1 MDDTRA
7 SLRCHEATWRDV
19 VTVCCRRAAAAEG
32 GHVRPV
38 VAFVAALCVG
48 FPVVASDARAQTA
61 LPLTVADTPTAPQP
75 GAPAEAAVPPPAAL
89 PDEAGHRL
97 GPDDVVAV
105 AVLQAPELNASVRVA
120 ANGDVS
126 LPLIGAVRALGL
138 TAHDLQAAIASRLR
152 EKYIRDPHVT
162 VRLAEMQSQP
172 VSVLGAVTRP
182 GIYQLRVGHTLL
194 ETLALAGGLTAE
206 AGDTVIVKRGQAG
219 GAGPRESAVCTP
231 ADADGCG
238 IVEVNLKALLAS
250 APSPLDVVVRP
261 GDVVA
266 VRSAAVVYVVGAVN
280 KPGAFHVPGHEQL
293 TVLRALALGGGVT
306 PIAATQDVQV
316 LRHGGTAGRAEM
328 TVDLDA
334 LLDGRTPDIPLAA
347 QDVLFVPTSGGKRA
361 ARYAAAAVLRLMPLR
376 LLF

>member
-1 MDDTRA
+1 MGA
-7 SLRCHEATWRDV
+7 SNVIGLLLC
-19 VTVCCRRAAAAEG
+19 TVLS
-32 GHVRPV
+32 
-38 VAFVAALCVG
+38 VA
-48 FPVVASDARAQTA
+48 PARAHAQSPSGATTQPLA
-61 LPLTVADTPTAPQP
+61 APSSPTQAPEGPPLTSSPL
-75 GAPAEAAVPPPAAL
+75 E
-89 PDEAGHRL
+89 EAGHRL
-97 GPDDVVAV
+97 GLNDVVAV
-105 AVLQAPELNASVRVA
+105 AVLEAPELNASVRVSEH
-120 ANGDVS
+120 GDIS
-126 LPLIGAVRALGL
+126 LPLVGSLRAAGL
-138 TAHDLQAAIASRLR
+138 TPRDLEAAIAARLR

-162 VRLAEMQSQP
+162 IRLADVQSQP
-172 VSVLGAVTRP
+172 VSVIGAVNRP
-182 GIYQLRVGHTLL
+182 GIYQLRGGHTLL
-194 ETLALAGGLTAE
+194 ETLALAGGLSGE
-206 AGDTVIVKRGQAG
+206 AGDTVVVKRGNSRSVVPLEGGDGGGCAPAG
-219 GAGPRESAVCTP
+219 D
-231 ADADGCG
+231 DACG
-238 IVEVNLKALLAS
+238 VVEVNLKALLAS
-250 APSPLDVVVRP
+250 ATSPLDVIVRP

-334 LLDGRTPDIPLAA
+334 LLAGRTPDIPLHP